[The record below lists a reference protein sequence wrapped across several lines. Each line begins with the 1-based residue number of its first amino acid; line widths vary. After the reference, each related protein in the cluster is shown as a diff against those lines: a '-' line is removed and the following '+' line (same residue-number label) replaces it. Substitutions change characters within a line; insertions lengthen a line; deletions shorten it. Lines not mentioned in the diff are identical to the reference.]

1 MRGEK
6 EPTALVLVC
15 EDGVECD
22 VECIGGSCVCLK
34 QRLGVKEGAWKFVG
48 YDVGLKVD
56 PRLEEGEKSASVIKG
71 GCFVGKWFRNLLL
84 WAVVSMVWGCTANE
98 GSLYR
103 VSQALYMDLPFKE
116 AEGSF

>member
-34 QRLGVKEGAWKFVG
+34 QRLGVKEGAMTLASRLTP
-48 YDVGLKVD
+48 DLRKV
-56 PRLEEGEKSASVIKG
+56 RKVLV
-71 GCFVGKWFRNLLL
+71 
-84 WAVVSMVWGCTANE
+84 
-98 GSLYR
+98 
-103 VSQALYMDLPFKE
+103 
-116 AEGSF
+116 